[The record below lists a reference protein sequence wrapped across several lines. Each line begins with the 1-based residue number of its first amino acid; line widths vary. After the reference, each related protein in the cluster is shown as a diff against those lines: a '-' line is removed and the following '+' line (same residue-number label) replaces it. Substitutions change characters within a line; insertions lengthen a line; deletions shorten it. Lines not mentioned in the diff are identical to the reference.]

1 MTDTGL
7 EVECNECDGVVVVRI
22 RGFLDAHTA
31 PSLDGELR
39 RALAGG
45 AARVVV
51 DLEGLTY
58 ISSAG
63 LGVFLSYVEPLRD
76 RGGDLRLC
84 ALLPK
89 VQRVFDIVGFS
100 SVFDI
105 SNDVQSALRAFT
117 GAEHRS

>member
-1 MTDTGL
+1 MPESGL
-7 EVECNECDGVVVVRI
+7 AVESTERDGVTVVKVQ
-22 RGFLDAHTA
+22 GFLDAHTA
-31 PSLDGELR
+31 PSLDRELR
-39 RALAGG
+39 RALAAG

-51 DLEGLTY
+51 DLEELTY

-84 ALLPK
+84 SLLPK

-100 SVFDI
+100 SVFQI
-105 SNDVQSALRAFT
+105 SGSVEDAIQTFA
-117 GAEHRS
+117 GAERGS